1 LIAFFFDSILPLT
14 HPPTYPIDAAER
26 WRPTAP
32 NLMRRATAADLS
44 SSRLASVKSSGYVQY
59 CCTVRLLR
67 IAVVFPFTTICI
79 INNNNKLQNQGW
91 DEGVLQMS
99 LGEKAMLH
107 ITSDYGYG
115 ARGAGAVIPP
125 HADLNFEV
133 ELLEINQ
140 TA

>member
-59 CCTVRLLR
+59 SCTVRLLR
-67 IAVVFPFTTICI
+67 IAVVSLPM
-79 INNNNKLQNQGW
+79 INN
-91 DEGVLQMS
+91 D
-99 LGEKAMLH
+99 LH
-107 ITSDYGYG
+107 
-115 ARGAGAVIPP
+115 
-125 HADLNFEV
+125 HHQQQQQQ
-133 ELLEINQ
+133 Q
-140 TA
+140 TTKPGMG